1 MVKKLKQN
9 KLKQK
14 QKQKQKQSVKVS
26 QNVKVILNDL
36 KKKRVIKKKSTGVG
50 VNRNKP
56 NISLTVVN
64 PYQQFLPQPL
74 QAQPQPVKQSE
85 LNKSNPANPSI
96 LRTLGALNNQN
107 TMIQNE
113 LRDLRE
119 FSKNQQESY
128 NYLLSAQRET
138 PENKIDKMLK
148 NKKRIASSMNW
159 NNIINNEKKSEEKI
173 IKEEKDSPSIYQ
185 WINPYPNQPDP
196 RFVSTRPQVKTI
208 QQRSI
213 LNSWLEQARENIAQP
228 QQLLSSFI
236 EEDEGVEEE
245 KEDYSAI
252 REMFGRLPQVL
263 SSAQP
268 EEPEEPSQKLAA
280 STYEELMSEPYELPE
295 DEEEEEQKPMTVKGS
310 KKINKTIKKK
320 QMLEAIAE
328 GKAMEQEDERSNLMR
343 EQEHMTIKVSKKLR
357 RKSYRIKLQN
367 ERKGMAEEDI
377 QSNLMREAFTKQL
390 EEGAGAGAEEPV
402 KSKRGRKPGSKNRS
416 AEEIQQ
422 EKRQK
427 EQNRFIRS
435 LSKGK
440 KIKIKKEKK

>member
-36 KKKRVIKKKSTGVG
+36 KKKRVIKKKSTGASVS
-50 VNRNKP
+50 RKQP
-56 NISLTVVN
+56 NISLNIIN

-159 NNIINNEKKSEEKI
+159 NNIINNEKKTEEKI
-173 IKEEKDSPSIYQ
+173 IKEEKDSPSIYP

-196 RFVSTRPQVKTI
+196 RFVSTRPQA
-208 QQRSI
+208 QQNI
-213 LNSWLEQARENIAQP
+213 LSSWLRQARENIAQP
-228 QQLLSSFI
+228 QQ
-236 EEDEGVEEE
+236 E
-245 KEDYSAI
+245 YQ
-252 REMFGRLPQVL
+252 PQQYF
-263 SSAQP
+263 SGIP
-268 EEPEEPSQKLAA
+268 EE
-280 STYEELMSEPYELPE
+280 YEDE
-295 DEEEEEQKPMTVKGS
+295 DEEEEDDGEEYDRYIEGQSMMEEDKQSSLMNEAFKQELEAQKKEGAGVDEPMTVKGS
-310 KKINKTIKKK
+310 KKINKIIKKQ
-320 QMLEAIAE
+320 QMLKSIEE
-328 GKAMEQEDERSNLMR
+328 SKEMEQEDERSNLMR
-343 EQEHMTIKVSKKLR
+343 EAFKKQ
-357 RKSYRIKLQN
+357 I
-367 ERKGMAEEDI
+367 
-377 QSNLMREAFTKQL
+377 
-390 EEGAGAGAEEPV
+390 EEGADEEPV
-402 KSKRGRKPGSKNRS
+402 KSKRGRKPGSKNRT

-435 LSKGK
+435 LYK
-440 KIKIKKEKK
+440 KKQIKLKKEKK

>member
-36 KKKRVIKKKSTGVG
+36 KKKRIIKKKSTGAS
-50 VNRNKP
+50 VNRKQQP
-56 NISLTVVN
+56 NISLNIIN

-159 NNIINNEKKSEEKI
+159 NNIINNENKSEEKI
-173 IKEEKDSPSIYQ
+173 IKEEKDSPNIYP
-185 WINPYPNQPDP
+185 WINQYPNQPP
-196 RFVSTRPQVKTI
+196 RYVSPRPQA
-208 QQRSI
+208 QQNI
-213 LNSWLEQARENIAQP
+213 LSSWLTQARENIAQP
-228 QQLLSSFI
+228 QQEYQPQQYFSGI
-236 EEDEGVEEE
+236 PEEED
-245 KEDYSAI
+245 D
-252 REMFGRLPQVL
+252 
-263 SSAQP
+263 
-268 EEPEEPSQKLAA
+268 
-280 STYEELMSEPYELPE
+280 
-295 DEEEEEQKPMTVKGS
+295 DEEYDRYIEGQSMMEEDKQSSLMNEAFKQELEAQKKEGAGAAGVDEPMTVKGS
-310 KKINKTIKKK
+310 KKINKIIKKQ
-320 QMLEAIAE
+320 QMLKSIAE
-328 GKAMEQEDERSNLMR
+328 SKEMEQEDERSNLMR
-343 EQEHMTIKVSKKLR
+343 EAFKKQ
-357 RKSYRIKLQN
+357 I
-367 ERKGMAEEDI
+367 
-377 QSNLMREAFTKQL
+377 
-390 EEGAGAGAEEPV
+390 EEGADEEPV
-402 KSKRGRKPGSKNRS
+402 KSKRGRKIGSKNRS

-422 EKRQK
+422 EKRKK
-427 EQNRFIRS
+427 EQNRFIKN
-435 LSKGK
+435 L
-440 KIKIKKEKK
+440 IKRKQIKLKKEKKNI

>member
-26 QNVKVILNDL
+26 QNVKVILSDL
-36 KKKRVIKKKSTGVG
+36 KKKRVIKKKSTSVG
-50 VNRNKP
+50 VNRKQP

-159 NNIINNEKKSEEKI
+159 NNIINNEKKTEEKI
-173 IKEEKDSPSIYQ
+173 IKEEKDSPNIYP

-196 RFVSTRPQVKTI
+196 RFVSTRPQA
-208 QQRSI
+208 QQNI
-213 LNSWLEQARENIAQP
+213 LSSWLRQARENIAQP
-228 QQLLSSFI
+228 QQ
-236 EEDEGVEEE
+236 E
-245 KEDYSAI
+245 YQ
-252 REMFGRLPQVL
+252 PQQYF
-263 SSAQP
+263 SGIP
-268 EEPEEPSQKLAA
+268 EE
-280 STYEELMSEPYELPE
+280 YEDE
-295 DEEEEEQKPMTVKGS
+295 DEEEEDDDEEYDRYIEGQSMMEEDKQSSLMNEAFKQELEAQKKEGAGAAGVDEPMTVKGS
-310 KKINKTIKKK
+310 KKINKIIKKQ
-320 QMLEAIAE
+320 QMLKSIAE
-328 GKAMEQEDERSNLMR
+328 SKEMEQEDERSNLMR
-343 EQEHMTIKVSKKLR
+343 EAFKKQ
-357 RKSYRIKLQN
+357 I
-367 ERKGMAEEDI
+367 
-377 QSNLMREAFTKQL
+377 
-390 EEGAGAGAEEPV
+390 EEGADEKPV
-402 KSKRGRKPGSKNRS
+402 KSKRGRKPGSKNRT

-422 EKRQK
+422 EKRKK

-435 LSKGK
+435 LIKGK
-440 KIKIKKEKK
+440 QIKLKKEKKNI

>member
-26 QNVKVILNDL
+26 QNVKVILSDL
-36 KKKRVIKKKSTGVG
+36 KKKRVIKKKSTGASVS
-50 VNRNKP
+50 RKQP
-56 NISLTVVN
+56 NISLNIIN

-159 NNIINNEKKSEEKI
+159 NNIINNEKKSEEKK
-173 IKEEKDSPSIYQ
+173 IKEEKDSPSIYP
-185 WINPYPNQPDP
+185 WINQYPNQPDP
-196 RFVSTRPQVKTI
+196 RYVSPRPQA
-208 QQRSI
+208 QQNI
-213 LNSWLEQARENIAQP
+213 LSSWLRQARENIAQP
-228 QQLLSSFI
+228 QQ
-236 EEDEGVEEE
+236 E
-245 KEDYSAI
+245 YQ
-252 REMFGRLPQVL
+252 PQQYF
-263 SSAQP
+263 SGIP
-268 EEPEEPSQKLAA
+268 EE
-280 STYEELMSEPYELPE
+280 YEDE
-295 DEEEEEQKPMTVKGS
+295 DEEEEDDGEEYDRYIEGQSMMEEDKQSSLMNEAFKQELEAQKKEGAGAAGVDEPMTVKGS
-310 KKINKTIKKK
+310 KKINKIIKKQ
-320 QMLEAIAE
+320 QMLKSIAE
-328 GKAMEQEDERSNLMR
+328 SKEMEQEDERSNLMR
-343 EQEHMTIKVSKKLR
+343 EAFKKQ
-357 RKSYRIKLQN
+357 I
-367 ERKGMAEEDI
+367 
-377 QSNLMREAFTKQL
+377 
-390 EEGAGAGAEEPV
+390 EEGADEEPV

-416 AEEIQQ
+416 ADEIQQ
-422 EKRQK
+422 EKRKK

-435 LSKGK
+435 LIKGK
-440 KIKIKKEKK
+440 QIKLKKEKKNI